1 MRKLLACIALSSC
14 LFLFGCGEPLKTDTS
29 IIYTMDT
36 IVSISMYNESDA
48 ETHFKK
54 IKEIFYDVAIVS
66 DDYKSGEDTVSIY
79 DLNKDREAI
88 VSNTLLDLLKEAL
101 NAYQN
106 TNGYFNPFIG
116 TLSHKWKDKIKN
128 NEILEDSIINE
139 ELLKI
144 ENTSLSIDGNKITIN
159 GYGNIDLGGIAKGY
173 ATAKAKKYLESEG
186 ISSYYIDAG
195 HSSIALG
202 SKNGDYLNVGLS
214 KPYSNGYICKIKEKN
229 LVISCSSPQNQY
241 IKIDNNY
248 YHHLLNPFTGY
259 PSNTFDSVFVL
270 NNNPMEGDYYSTA
283 LFNMSYSDCVNYS
296 KENNIKII
304 LYKDNSILYK
314 TEGVDIYE

>member
-1 MRKLLACIALSSC
+1 M
-14 LFLFGCGEPLKTDTS
+14 
-29 IIYTMDT
+29 
-36 IVSISMYNESDA
+36 
-48 ETHFKK
+48 
-54 IKEIFYDVAIVS
+54 
-66 DDYKSGEDTVSIY
+66 
-79 DLNKDREAI
+79 
-88 VSNTLLDLLKEAL
+88 
-101 NAYQN
+101 
-106 TNGYFNPFIG
+106 
-116 TLSHKWKDKIKN
+116 
-128 NEILEDSIINE
+128 
-139 ELLKI
+139 
-144 ENTSLSIDGNKITIN
+144 DGNKVTIN
-159 GYGNIDLGGIAKGY
+159 GYGNIGLVGISKGY
-173 ATAKAKKYLESEG
+173 ATAKAKEYLESEG

-296 KENNIKII
+296 K
-304 LYKDNSILYK
+304 
-314 TEGVDIYE
+314 